1 MDKPTYNVVSFSG
14 GKDSTAMLLRLLEEN
29 RPVDEI
35 LFCDTGMEFPAMYS
49 HLDQLE
55 QYIGRPI
62 TRTKADYSFAYYF
75 AQVPIKRGNLEGF
88 VEKYG
93 RNYTG
98 NSWPGPRM
106 RWCTSLLKDAPRERH
121 LRTLRE
127 NYEVYQYVGIAA
139 DEEYRLQ
146 RKNNQREDTFHPLV
160 EWGMTEA
167 DCLKYCYDHGFD
179 WDGLYE
185 IFHRVS
191 CWCCPLQSL
200 SELRKLHDYFP
211 ELWSQMREWD
221 DMTFRKFRADYS
233 VRELE
238 IRFDFEKECLAK
250 GLPIRG
256 KAFFDGLKQR
266 LEAMPK

>member
-1 MDKPTYNVVSFSG
+1 MKKPYFVVSLSG

-35 LFCDTGMEFPAMYS
+35 LFCDTGMEFPAMYH
-49 HLDQLE
+49 HLDKLE
-55 QYIGRPI
+55 TYIGRPI
-62 TRTKADYSFAYYF
+62 TRVKAEQDFALYF
-75 AQVPIKRGNLEGF
+75 SDLPIKRSNVEAF
-88 VEKYG
+88 VQRYG
-93 RNYTG
+93 ENYTG
-98 NSWPGPRM
+98 YSWPGPKM
-106 RWCTSLLKDAPRERH
+106 RWCTTLLKNNPRERY
-121 LRTLRE
+121 LKKICEDYT
-127 NYEVYQYVGIAA
+127 VYQYVGIAA

-160 EWGMTEA
+160 EWNMTEA
-167 DCLKYCYDHGFD
+167 DCLQYCYDRGFN

-200 SELRKLHDYFP
+200 SELRNLHEHFP
-211 ELWSQMREWD
+211 ELWEQMREWD

-266 LEAMPK
+266 LNENAD